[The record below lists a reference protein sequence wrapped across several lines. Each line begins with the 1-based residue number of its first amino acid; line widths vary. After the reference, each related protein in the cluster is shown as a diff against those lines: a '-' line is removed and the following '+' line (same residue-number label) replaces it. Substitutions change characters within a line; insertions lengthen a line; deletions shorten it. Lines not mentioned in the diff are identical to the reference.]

1 MQEPRQQDPDGRA
14 PSEQDALARA
24 LALGVL
30 RAASPGDRLV
40 VRARVGDGARDALG
54 TLSARTVDT
63 VTIETRRGPVD
74 VPLADVVAAK
84 HVPPPP
90 TPRTRRP

>member
-14 PSEQDALARA
+14 PSGQDALARA
-24 LALGVL
+24 TALGVL
-30 RAASPGDRLV
+30 HGASLGDRLV
-40 VRARVGDGARDALG
+40 VRARSGAGARDALG
-54 TLSARTVDT
+54 ALSARTADT

-84 HVPPPP
+84 QVPPPP
-90 TPRTRRP
+90 APRPRRP